1 MRRPALALL
10 LGCLLLVAGASALD
24 GYDYYQTIEYAACDQ
39 EIYQQDIII
48 HRSAGTAYNE
58 TAGGI
63 LEAIIDFFT
72 WWIPESESSGTVTTL
87 SEEESSDIPG
97 TNITA
102 VPTVD
107 PTTTPEE
114 NVTVTPT
121 SEPTPR
127 TLGTVFAVDYR
138 TSPPYGSAPFMVRF
152 TAVNESDVEYTHWQF
167 GDGYSSTERDHW
179 HTYEAAGT
187 YTATLT
193 VGNATWNQTA
203 EIAITVEPP
212 GVVPLP
218 EEEMMF

>member
-1 MRRPALALL
+1 MRRLALALL
-10 LGCLLLVAGASALD
+10 LGCLLLVAPV
-24 GYDYYQTIEYAACDQ
+24 AAEDNSS
-39 EIYQQDIII
+39 D
-48 HRSAGTAYNE
+48 
-58 TAGGI
+58 GI
-63 LEAIIDFFT
+63 LEAIIDFFFG
-72 WWIPESESSGTVTTL
+72 WLSGEDEPAGTGSTL
-87 SEEESSDIPG
+87 SEEEEITIPG

-102 VPTVD
+102 VPTVE
-107 PTTTPEE
+107 PTTTPGE
-114 NVTVTPT
+114 NVTATPT
-121 SEPTPR
+121 PAPTPR
-127 TLGTVFAVDYR
+127 TLGTVYAVDYK

-179 HTYEAAGT
+179 HTYTAAGT

-218 EEEMMF
+218 TDAEMML